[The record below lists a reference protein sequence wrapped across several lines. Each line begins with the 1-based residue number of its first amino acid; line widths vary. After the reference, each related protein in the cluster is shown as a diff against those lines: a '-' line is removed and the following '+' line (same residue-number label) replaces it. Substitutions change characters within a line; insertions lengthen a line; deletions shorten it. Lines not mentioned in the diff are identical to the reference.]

1 MAEPKVSKKNIYQK
15 INLKELFGVD
25 FGNDTDLKEYVGQLI
40 IEKIRQRTE
49 AGVDIDGDAFKA
61 YSKKYIESLPFKAFG
76 KDDGAVNMTLSGDML
91 GLMDIIDS
99 TRNVITIGW
108 SDETNKLKAAN
119 HNGGYT
125 LPKRTFFGVTE
136 KELKAIVNETE
147 DDIKE
152 ALNIKKTE
160 GDTAYQEKL
169 SDLIGNLKDIEE
181 G

>member
-25 FGNDTDLKEYVGQLI
+25 FGNDTDLKEYIGQLI
-40 IEKIRQRTE
+40 IERIRQRTE
-49 AGVDIDGDAFKA
+49 SGVDIDGESFKA
-61 YSKKYIESLPFKAFG
+61 YSKKYKESLPFKAFG
-76 KDDGAVNMTLSGDML
+76 KSDDVNMTLSGDML
-91 GLMDIIDS
+91 GLMDIIDES
-99 TRNVITIGW
+99 RNVITIGW

-125 LPKRTFFGVTE
+125 LPKRQFFGVNE
-136 KELKAIVNETE
+136 KELKQIVKETKA
-147 DDIKE
+147 DVRE

-169 SDLIGNLKDIEE
+169 SDLIGSLKDIEE

>member
-1 MAEPKVSKKNIYQK
+1 MADPKISKKNIYQK

-25 FGNDTDLKEYVGQLI
+25 FGNDTDLKEYIGQLI
-40 IEKIRQRTE
+40 IERIRQRTE
-49 AGVDIDGDAFKA
+49 SGVDIDGDAFKG
-61 YSKKYIESLPFKAFG
+61 YSKAYKESLPFKAFG
-76 KDDGAVNMTLSGDML
+76 KSEDVNMTLSGDML
-91 GLMDIIDS
+91 GLMDIIDES
-99 TRNVITIGW
+99 RNVITIGW

-125 LPKRTFFGVTE
+125 LPKRQFFGVNE
-136 KELKAIVNETE
+136 KELRQIVKETKADV
-147 DDIKE
+147 KE

-169 SDLIGNLKDIEE
+169 SDLIGSLKDIEE